1 MSPEDI
7 KNLVESNKI
16 ILFTK
21 GTKDQPMCGFSNH
34 TIEVFNQIG
43 KPFECIDIFSDPSVR
58 PALVEY
64 SSWPTTPQVFIEGE
78 LIGGCDI
85 TMELFQSG
93 ELQKKVEAVFAATE
107 A

>member
-58 PALVEY
+58 PAAPASAPPRMEEKFAVDGFPQSIRCERT
-64 SSWPTTPQVFIEGE
+64 WPTLPAQVQI
-78 LIGGCDI
+78 
-85 TMELFQSG
+85 
-93 ELQKKVEAVFAATE
+93 
-107 A
+107 